1 MSHVTKSKCPIEAV
15 NADMFCRAVTA
26 AAEDFKLE
34 ISYVVKDYVGK
45 NETPCT
51 ISIMGGD
58 IPNGIGFNF
67 QERSQVET
75 VGDNWGAKVAP
86 LWKSIQ
92 DRVFQYYNALQ
103 AQRAMQNN
111 GYAVDITMSKG
122 GKVKLTCTQY

>member
-15 NADMFCRAVTA
+15 NADMFCRAVTSTA
-26 AAEDFKLE
+26 QDFNLE
-34 ISYVVKDYVGK
+34 IGYFVRDYVGK

-51 ISIMGGD
+51 ISILGGD

-67 QERSQVET
+67 AHGSQVET

-86 LWKSIQ
+86 LWKNIE
-92 DRVFQYYNALQ
+92 DRCFQYYNALQ

-111 GYAVDITMSKG
+111 GYAVDITMSKE